1 MVDADRRLVVCN
13 KRYADI
19 YGIPSELTK
28 PGTHF
33 SALVDHRLAN
43 LILGPHDAEFFRREA
58 LGAVT
63 KSTVKTR
70 RLNGGR
76 IVLVSRRPT
85 PDGGWIAVHEDIT
98 ERRRLQETE
107 REAKEALAA
116 VFDAVPAA
124 IICVATDKRVTLW
137 SRGAEHIFGY
147 AAEETVGQPYKLVPP
162 GGKPEFE
169 KLFERALAG
178 ETMRDVRVQRR
189 RKDGSL
195 IDVSFSCAAM
205 RDRDGEVRGIVYA
218 LDDLTEWEQLATRLE
233 AQNELLVQR
242 EESLKTQ
249 NGQLDAALTNMLQGL
264 AMFDA
269 QERLILANAR
279 YAELFG
285 LTPEE
290 AIPGTTL
297 REIIERRAAKGLYPD
312 TTVDK
317 VLSEL
322 RQHIARGTASHLVNP
337 GDGRLLSASLQP
349 RSDGGWIV
357 TLHDISEQERLKKQL
372 QDQNDQLDAAL
383 NNMSARPCHVRQ
395 RAAAGRVQSA
405 LRRNV
410 QAVRR
415 SR

>member
-1 MVDADRRLVVCN
+1 MRR
-13 KRYADI
+13 
-19 YGIPSELTK
+19 
-28 PGTHF
+28 F
-33 SALVDHRLAN
+33 S
-43 LILGPHDAEFFRREA
+43 RREA
-58 LGAVT
+58 LGEVT

-124 IICVATDKRVTLW
+124 IICVAPDRRVTLW

-147 AAEETVGQPYKLVPP
+147 TAEETVGQPYKLVPP

-178 ETMRDVRVQRR
+178 ETMRDMRVQRR

-218 LDDLTEWEQLATRLE
+218 LDDLTEWEQLAARLE
-233 AQNELLVQR
+233 AQNELLKQR

-269 QERLILANAR
+269 QERLVLANAR

-285 LTPEE
+285 LTPAE
-290 AIPGTTL
+290 ATPGTTL

-312 TTVDK
+312 TD
-317 VLSEL
+317 
-322 RQHIARGTASHLVNP
+322 RGQSV
-337 GDGRLLSASLQP
+337 GR
-349 RSDGGWIV
+349 I
-357 TLHDISEQERLKKQL
+357 
-372 QDQNDQLDAAL
+372 
-383 NNMSARPCHVRQ
+383 
-395 RAAAGRVQSA
+395 AAAHRARQ
-405 LRRNV
+405 
-410 QAVRR
+410 
-415 SR
+415 